1 MTQPFRSAAGGV
13 SIDRS
18 RPVDFSFDGRRL
30 AGLAGDTL
38 ASALLANGV
47 RLIGRGYKYHRPR
60 GIYAAGPE
68 EPSAIVGLRSG
79 ARSEPNTRATMIE
92 LFDGL
97 EAVSQNRWPSLGF
110 DVLAIHGLFSGLLAA
125 GFAYKTFMWP
135 RKAWMIYE
143 RFIRRAAGMG
153 AAVTGADPDRYE
165 RHSAHCDVLV
175 VGGGPA
181 GLAAARAAADS
192 GARVMLCDE
201 RAEMGGSL
209 LRENDSAGG
218 TEPAV
223 WARSAAAGLAAMANV
238 VLLPRT
244 TAFGYFDHNMI
255 GLAERVADHLPVP
268 QSYAPRQRLWSVR
281 ARQVVFATGAIE
293 RPMVFPD
300 NDRPGVMLAAA
311 ARAYVNQYGALPGRR
326 AVVFTNND
334 DAYRTALDLH
344 RSGVAI
350 PAVVDVRAGGGG
362 ALATRAAAEGIEILP
377 GHAVVATHGARSLS
391 AVDVAPR
398 DRGGTVRTID
408 CDVVAVS
415 GGWNPAVHL
424 HSQSGGKLEFD
435 EALAAFVPGAGKQS
449 SRSAGAAS
457 GHLTLRECLEEGT
470 RAGADAAAAAGFRS
484 ERLLPAAAAECPQ
497 ENPLEPVWL
506 IPPARRGQKCFV
518 DIQDDVTADDLA
530 LAWREGYVSVEHL
543 KRYTTLGMGTDQGK
557 TSNINGLAIMAKLRG
572 IPVPQVGTTTFR
584 PPYTPITMGILVGR
598 ETGRHFAPTRRSP
611 MHEWHESQGAVMVE
625 AGLWLRPRCYPRTGE
640 NPAQAIQ
647 REAAHVRKAVG
658 LVDVS
663 TLGKIDVQGPDATE
677 FLQRVYANNWGN
689 LPAGKARYG
698 LMLREDGVVFDDG
711 TTARIGEFQYFMT
724 TTTANAGK
732 VMSHL
737 EQLLEVVW
745 PALRVQV
752 TSVTDQWAS
761 MALAGPR
768 SRDVLARALEA
779 ADVSDGRLPFM
790 GVLDGTISG
799 LPVRIFRISF
809 SGELAYEIN
818 TPAGCGLA
826 VWEALLAA
834 GRDAGI
840 AAYGTEAMGVLRIEK
855 GHVAG
860 AELDGRTT
868 AADLG
873 LGRLVARNKP
883 DFVGKHLLDRP
894 ALADAARP
902 QLVGLVPV
910 DGKTR
915 LRGGAQLVEDPNAP
929 LPATMLGHVTSVAW
943 SPTLGHPIGLALLAH
958 GRSRKG
964 QIVHAL
970 FPLRQEQ
977 VAVRVV
983 DPVFVDPE
991 GVRLHA

>member
-1 MTQPFRSAAGGV
+1 MNQPFRSPTGGV

-18 RPVDFSFDGRRL
+18 RPLNFAFDGRRL
-30 AGLAGDTL
+30 AGVAGDTL

-47 RLIGRGYKYHRPR
+47 RLVGRSYKYHRPR

-68 EPSAIVGLRSG
+68 EPNAIVGLRSG
-79 ARSEPNTRATMIE
+79 ARSEPNTRATMVE

-97 EAVSQNRWPSLGF
+97 EAVSQNRWPSLRL
-110 DVLAIHGLFSGLLAA
+110 DVLALHGLFSGLLAA

-143 RFIRRAAGMG
+143 RFIRGAAGMG
-153 AAVTGADPDRYE
+153 VAVSAADPDRYE

-175 VGGGPA
+175 VGAGPA
-181 GLAAARAAADS
+181 GLSAARAAAES

-201 RAEMGGSL
+201 RAALGGSL
-209 LRENDSAGG
+209 LRENDGIGG
-218 TEPAV
+218 VHAAA
-223 WARSAAAGLAAMANV
+223 WARTAAAGLAVMANV
-238 VLLPRT
+238 VVLPRT
-244 TAFGYFDHNMI
+244 TAFGYFDHNMV
-255 GLAERVADHLPVP
+255 GLAERVADHVPVP
-268 QSYAPRQRLWSVR
+268 QAFAPRQRLWTVR
-281 ARQVVFATGAIE
+281 ARQIVLATGAIE
-293 RPMVFPD
+293 RPMAFAD

-311 ARAYVNQYGALPGRR
+311 ARAYVNQYGVLPGRR

-344 RSGVAI
+344 RTGAAI
-350 PAVVDVRAGGGG
+350 RAIVDVRAAGGG
-362 ALATRAAAEGIEILP
+362 ALATRAAAKGIEVLQ
-377 GHAVVATHGARSLS
+377 GHAVVATHGVQAVT
-391 AVDVAPR
+391 AVDVAPL
-398 DRGGTVRTID
+398 DRRERVRTID
-408 CDVVAVS
+408 CDLVAVS

-424 HSQSGGKLEFD
+424 HSQSGGKLDFNEV
-435 EALAAFVPGAGKQS
+435 LAAFVPGTAKQAC
-449 SRSAGAAS
+449 RSAGAAS
-457 GHLTLRECLEEGT
+457 GRLTLHECLSDGA

-484 ERLLPAAAAECPQ
+484 GRLPPAAAIDLLEDK
-497 ENPLEPVWL
+497 PLEATWL
-506 IPPARRGQKCFV
+506 IPPARRGRKCFV
-518 DIQDDVTADDLA
+518 DLQDDVTADDLA

-557 TSNINGLAIMAKLRG
+557 TSNINGLAIMAALRG
-572 IPVPQVGTTTFR
+572 VPISQVGTTTFR

-598 ETGRHFAPTRRSP
+598 ETGRHFAPVRRSP
-611 MHEWHESQGAVMVE
+611 MHGWHQAQGAVMVE
-625 AGLWLRPRCYPRTGE
+625 AGLWLRPRCYPRAGE
-640 NPAQAIQ
+640 NPAQAIE

-658 LVDVS
+658 LIDVS

-677 FLQRVYANNWGN
+677 FLQRVYANNWRN
-689 LPAGKARYG
+689 LPVGKARYG
-698 LMLREDGVVFDDG
+698 LMLREDGIVFDDG
-711 TTARIGEFQYFMT
+711 TTARFGEHQYFMT
-724 TTTANAGK
+724 TTTANAAR

-737 EQLLEVVW
+737 EQLLELAW
-745 PALRVQV
+745 PALHVQL
-752 TSVTDQWAS
+752 TSVTDHWAS

-768 SRDVLARALEA
+768 SRAVLARALDG
-779 ADVSDGRLPFM
+779 ADVSNENLPFM
-790 GVLDGTISG
+790 GVREGRIAG
-799 LPVRIFRISF
+799 FPVRVFRISF

-818 TPAGCGLA
+818 TPADYGTA

-840 AAYGTEAMGVLRIEK
+840 VAYGTEAMGVLRIEK

-860 AELDGRTT
+860 PELDGRTT

-873 LGRLVARNKP
+873 LGRMVAMTKP

-894 ALADAARP
+894 ALTDAARP

-915 LRGGAQLVEDPNAP
+915 LRGGAQLVEDPNAAP
-929 LPATMLGHVTSVAW
+929 PATMLGHVTSAAW
-943 SPTLGHPIGLALLAH
+943 SPTLGHPVALALLAG

-964 QIVHAL
+964 QVVHAV
-970 FPLRQEQ
+970 FPLKRER

-991 GVRLHA
+991 GERLHV